1 MKLDIMQRALEANE
15 GDTSFDESF
24 ATDDAGNTTMVGLY
38 IPDSN

>member
-24 ATDDAGNTTMVGLY
+24 ATDDAGNTTMVGVHMRAA
-38 IPDSN
+38 N